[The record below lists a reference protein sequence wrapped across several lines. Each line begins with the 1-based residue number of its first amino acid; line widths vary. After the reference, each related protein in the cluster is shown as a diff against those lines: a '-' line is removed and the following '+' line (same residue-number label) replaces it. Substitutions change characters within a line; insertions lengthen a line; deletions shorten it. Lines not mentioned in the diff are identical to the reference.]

1 MGAAASI
8 IGGAASAAAQG
19 GQKDNTNSNNASN
32 VNPVSNAESQTPEMK
47 TAEVKGAS
55 TSNSGNDNGNGN
67 GTNWAQLAS
76 LAQSLYQGQG
86 GSSQNVTANPASQ
99 TSPVANFR

>member
-32 VNPVSNAESQTPEMK
+32 VNPVSNAENQTPEMK
-47 TAEVKGAS
+47 TAEVKGAA
-55 TSNSGNDNGNGN
+55 TSNSGNDNGN

-86 GSSQNVTANPASQ
+86 GRSQDVTVNPASQ